1 MKVWMK
7 VTRDQYELPIAIAD
21 SPQELS
27 MLVGSNADNIN
38 ACIAKVA
45 AGVTKKSQYVKV
57 EIEDYEE

>member
-38 ACIAKVA
+38 SCIAKVA